1 MRNSPL
7 LPAPG
12 STAPAPTPLP
22 NSFFYPHG
30 FLAPGVKLMRL
41 IPFKVKAL
49 IISLMFLLPLGLSTI
64 LYVKAE
70 LEQIQFSQSERE
82 GVQAMRRYMPLVKGL
97 MDTQNANRLAAA
109 GVDTSQ
115 ARQKGVEDVNRAISA
130 FDQYIRE
137 TQDRLQL
144 QGEFARLKTAWAT
157 AAQSPTGIDPATGRT
172 VYQPV
177 TASSLKLLQNIGD
190 NSNLVL
196 DPDIDSF
203 YLVNAYV
210 LTLPKLAA
218 DVAFL
223 RSWGAYGLA
232 KGGLQ
237 ANEMQRF
244 AVWVAGAI
252 NGSEATQG
260 HFERSIKASPELAQT
275 LKFDFLDNTRRYAE
289 RVRDPA
295 KIADAT
301 SPLNLYADG
310 TQVLEQILGSYE
322 PGLKALDQ
330 LLQNR
335 IQRFDNSLRL
345 VAVVLVVFLLLALYL
360 FYTFFLVTQGGLK
373 LISGHLKDMATGD
386 LRRAPS
392 QPWGKDE
399 PARVIVDLKLA
410 YDSLRHLIE
419 AVRFSAHEL
428 HGAAEQISEV
438 SQELSSRT
446 EAAAASLEQQAAAME
461 QIGSTVANTSAHAQ
475 ESATLAQ
482 ANAQV
487 ADRGGD
493 VIAQAVT
500 VMGEINSSSQKIG
513 DIIGVIDG
521 IAFQTNIL
529 ALNAAV
535 EAARAGEQGRGFAV
549 VASEVRALAQR
560 SANAAKEIKTLITS
574 SIEKAESGAS
584 VVQSAGKTMD
594 EILGNARQI
603 NGLLGTIATGAREQA
618 SGVEQVGHAI
628 QVLDQDTQRN
638 AAMVEETANAASL
651 LKDQADALLH
661 ELENFQLQ

>member
-1 MRNSPL
+1 MVPSPS
-7 LPAPG
+7 PAA
-12 STAPAPTPLP
+12 SAVPA
-22 NSFFYPHG
+22 SFFYPHG

-41 IPFKVKAL
+41 ISFKTKAV
-49 IISLMFLLPLGLSTI
+49 IISLMFLLPLGLPTF
-64 LYVKAE
+64 LYVRGQQ
-70 LEQIQFSQSERE
+70 EQIQFSASERE
-82 GVQAMRRYMPLVKGL
+82 GVQAMRRYIPLVKGL

-109 GVDTSQ
+109 GVDASQ
-115 ARQKGVEDVNRAISA
+115 AKRQGLEAVDKGLAA
-130 FDQYIRE
+130 FEQYIR
-137 TQDRLQL
+137 DSHNSLQL
-144 QGEFARLKTAWAT
+144 QDEFNRLKAAWAT
-157 AAQSPTGIDPATGRT
+157 AAQSSTGIDPATGRT

-177 TASSLKLLQNIGD
+177 TTSSLKLLQDIGD

-210 LTLPKLAA
+210 LTLPKLAS
-218 DVAFL
+218 DVSYL
-223 RSWGAYGLA
+223 RSWGAYGVA

-237 ANEMQRF
+237 AQEMQRY
-244 AVWVAGAI
+244 AVWIAGAI
-252 NGSEATQG
+252 NGSEATRG
-260 HFERSIKASPELAQT
+260 HFERSIKASPELART
-275 LKFDFLDNTRRYAE
+275 LKPDFLDNVRQFAE

-295 KIADAT
+295 QIKD
-301 SPLNLYADG
+301 SPSALYADG
-310 TQVLEQILGSYE
+310 TQVLSQVLGSYDT
-322 PGLKALDQ
+322 GLSTLDQ

-335 IQRFDNSLRL
+335 IQRFQANLQI
-345 VAVVLVVFLLLALYL
+345 VGVVLVVFLLLAVYL
-360 FYTFFLVTQGGLK
+360 FYAFFLVTQGGLR

-399 PARVIVDLKLA
+399 PAMVIVDLKLA
-410 YDSLRHLIE
+410 YDALRHLIE

-428 HGAAEQISEV
+428 HGAAGQISEI

-446 EAAAASLEQQAAAME
+446 ESAAASLEQQAAAME

-475 ESATLAQ
+475 ESAALAQ
-482 ANAQV
+482 TNAQV
-487 ADRGGD
+487 ADRGGH

-584 VVQSAGKTMD
+584 VVQSAGQTMN

-638 AAMVEETANAASL
+638 AAMVEETANAAGL
-651 LKDQADALLH
+651 LKEQADNLLH
-661 ELENFQLQ
+661 ELENFQLS

>member
-1 MRNSPL
+1 MRNSSLVHSPT
-7 LPAPG
+7 PAP
-12 STAPAPTPLP
+12 AAVPA
-22 NSFFYPHG
+22 SFFYPHG
-30 FLAPGVKLMRL
+30 FLAPGVKLMRR
-41 IPFKVKAL
+41 ISFKTKAA
-49 IISLMFLLPLGLSTI
+49 IISLMFLLPLALSTF
-64 LYVKAE
+64 LYVKAQQ
-70 LEQIQFSQSERE
+70 EQIQFSASERE
-82 GVQAMRRYMPLVKGL
+82 GVQAMRRYIPLVKGL
-97 MDTQNANRLAAA
+97 MDIQNANRLASA
-109 GVDTSQ
+109 GVDASQ
-115 ARQKGVEDVNRAISA
+115 AKRQGLEDVDKALTA
-130 FDQYIRE
+130 FEQYIR
-137 TQDRLQL
+137 DSNNSLQL
-144 QGEFARLKTAWAT
+144 QTEFNRLKAAWAT
-157 AAQSPTGIDPATGRT
+157 AAQSSTGIDPATGRT

-177 TASSLKLLQNIGD
+177 TTSSLKLLQDIGD

-210 LTLPKLAA
+210 LTLPKLASDIA
-218 DVAFL
+218 YL
-223 RSWGAYGLA
+223 RSWGAYDLA
-232 KGGLQ
+232 K
-237 ANEMQRF
+237 A
-244 AVWVAGAI
+244 
-252 NGSEATQG
+252 
-260 HFERSIKASPELAQT
+260 
-275 LKFDFLDNTRRYAE
+275 LKLDFLDSARQFAE
-289 RVRDPA
+289 RVRDPV
-295 KIADAT
+295 KIKDAP
-301 SPLNLYADG
+301 SPTALYADG
-310 TQVLEQILGSYE
+310 TQVLNQVLGSYDS
-322 PGLKALDQ
+322 GLAALDQ
-330 LLQNR
+330 LLQKR
-335 IQRFDNSLRL
+335 IQGFEAHLQL
-345 VAVVLVVFLLLALYL
+345 VGVVLVVFLLLAMYL
-360 FYTFFLVTQGGLK
+360 FYAFFLVTQGGLK

-399 PARVIVDLKLA
+399 PAMVIVDLKLA
-410 YDSLRHLIE
+410 YDALRHLIE

-428 HGAAEQISEV
+428 HGAAGQISEI

-446 EAAAASLEQQAAAME
+446 ESAAASLEQQAAAME

-475 ESATLAQ
+475 ESAALAQ
-482 ANAQV
+482 TNAQV
-487 ADRGGD
+487 ADRGGN

-584 VVQSAGKTMD
+584 VVQSAGQTMN

-618 SGVEQVGHAI
+618 TGVEQVGHAI

-638 AAMVEETANAASL
+638 AAMVEETANAAGL
-651 LKDQADALLH
+651 LKQQADTLLH
-661 ELENFQLQ
+661 ELENFQL